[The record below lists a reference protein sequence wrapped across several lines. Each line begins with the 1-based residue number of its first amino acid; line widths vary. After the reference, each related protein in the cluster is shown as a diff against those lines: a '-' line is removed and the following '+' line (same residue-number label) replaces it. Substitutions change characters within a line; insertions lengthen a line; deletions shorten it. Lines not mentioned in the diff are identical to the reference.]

1 MLDHA
6 IRLVMS
12 IDFLDAF
19 SQLPKQ
25 IQAKTSAFIQKFKQ
39 TPTSSGLNYESIQQA
54 ADPNLKSLR
63 IDQAYRAIVRK
74 PDSGNAYLLLWVDK
88 HDDAYAWAQRKI
100 CKVNPES
107 GALQIIDVEAAS
119 ALENELSSHR
129 QPQTKG
135 RFDQIR
141 DRHLL
146 RLGVPEEMLGAVR
159 ATVTDDDVD
168 KLLPR
173 LPEEAADSLLML
185 ASGYALEDVLNL
197 QAPSKVVA
205 IDTTD
210 IERALEQVDSQRR
223 FHVITDDDELLEMLA
238 APLDK
243 WRVFLHPSQRRL
255 VNNDWHGPV
264 RVLGGAGT
272 GKTVVAM
279 HRAKWL
285 VEKRFT
291 DAKDRIFFTTFTR
304 NLAVDIE
311 ANLRK
316 ICSPELMR
324 RIKVENLDSWVTAFL
339 KTEGVPIRVAYGDEL
354 DELWQQAFALGII
367 YPENFYK
374 DEWKQVI
381 QPQNITNAQAYF
393 KASRV
398 GRGTRLNRMQRAAVW
413 PVFEEFRALMKQKG
427 LKDRE
432 DAMYDACSL
441 LQRKSDSDRPYCS
454 IIVDE
459 AQDMGPADFSLIRD
473 LVPASGGGN
482 DIFIVGDPHQRI
494 YGRQVVLSRCGI
506 EVRGRSRKLRIN
518 YRTTDETR
526 KWATALLA
534 GLTMDDLDGG
544 SDDLTDYRSLMHGAA
559 PWIQGFS
566 CFEEEVE
573 FIHGELQKLEAAQ
586 IPLSSI
592 CIVVRTNTLAKNY
605 SSQLSQLNIEN
616 RSISRSQAD
625 NPALPGVRVATM
637 HRVKGLQFEYVF
649 LAGLTHDHLPPQAAL
664 SRTADQT
671 ARNAI
676 LKAERCLL
684 HVSATRAKQG
694 VFVTY
699 HGKPSELLPIDPE

>member
-1 MLDHA
+1 
-6 IRLVMS
+6 MS

-39 TPTSSGLNYESIQQA
+39 TPTSSGLNYESIQHA

-63 IDQAYRAIVRK
+63 VDQSYRAIIRK

-88 HDDAYAWAQRKI
+88 HDQAYAWAQRKI

-107 GALQIIDVEAAS
+107 GALQIIDVEAVS
-119 ALENELSSHR
+119 ALENELSTSK
-129 QPQTKG
+129 QPEAKG

-141 DRHLL
+141 DRHLV

-168 KLLPR
+168 KLLPK

-185 ASGYALEDVLNL
+185 ASGYSLEDVLNL
-197 QAPSKVVA
+197 QTQPKEQT
-205 IDTTD
+205 IDTSD
-210 IERALEQVDSQRR
+210 LERALEQVDSQRR

-255 VNNDWHGPV
+255 VNNDWNGPV

-285 VEKRFT
+285 VEKCFT
-291 DAKDRIFFTTFTR
+291 DTKDRILFTTFTR

-316 ICSPELMR
+316 ICSAELMR

-339 KTEGVPIRVAYGDEL
+339 KAEGVPIRVAYGDEL
-354 DELWQQAFALGII
+354 DDLWQQAFSLGTA
-367 YPENFYK
+367 YPDNFYK

-381 QPQNITNAQAYF
+381 QPQNITNPQDYF

-398 GRGTRLNRMQRAAVW
+398 GRGTRLNRMQRAAAW

-441 LQRKSDSDRPYCS
+441 LQRKPDSERPYRS

-459 AQDMGPADFSLIRD
+459 AQDMGPADFTLIRN
-473 LVPASGGGN
+473 LVSTSGRTN

-494 YGRQVVLSRCGI
+494 YGRQVILSRCGI

-526 KWATALLA
+526 KWATALLV
-534 GLTMDDLDGG
+534 GLPMDDLDGG
-544 SDDLTDYRSLMHGAA
+544 SDDLTDYRSLMHGAE
-559 PWIQGFS
+559 PWIQGFP
-566 CFEEEVE
+566 CIEDEIG
-573 FIHGELQKLEAAQ
+573 FIHKELQKLESAQ

-592 CIVVRTNTLAKNY
+592 CVVVRTNNLAKNY
-605 SSQLSQLNIEN
+605 SANLKQLGIES
-616 RSISRSQAD
+616 RSISRSEAD

-649 LAGLTHDHLPPQAAL
+649 LAGLNRDHLPPQAAL
-664 SRTADQT
+664 SKTADQT
-671 ARNAI
+671 ARNMI
-676 LKAERCLL
+676 LKTERCLL

-699 HGKPSELLPIDPE
+699 HGQPSELLPINLRSTS

>member
-6 IRLVMS
+6 VRLVMS

-25 IQAKTSAFIQKFKQ
+25 IQSKTSAFIQKFKQ
-39 TPTSSGLNYESIQQA
+39 TPTSSGLNYESIQNA

-63 IDQAYRAIVRK
+63 VDQTYRAIVRK

-88 HDDAYAWAQRKI
+88 HDEAYAWAQRKM

-119 ALENELSSHR
+119 ALESELSINK
-129 QPQTKG
+129 QPQVKG
-135 RFDQIR
+135 RFDDIR
-141 DRHLL
+141 DRHLV

-159 ATVTDDDVD
+159 AVVTDDDVD

-185 ASGYALEDVLNL
+185 ASGYLVEEVLNL
-197 QAPSKVVA
+197 QDQQKEQTVDP
-205 IDTTD
+205 TD
-210 IERALEQVDSQRR
+210 IERALEQADSQRR

-255 VNNDWHGPV
+255 VNRDWNGPV

-291 DAKDRIFFTTFTR
+291 DTSDRILFTTFTR
-304 NLAVDIE
+304 NLATDIE

-316 ICSPELMR
+316 ICSPEVMR
-324 RIKVENLDSWVTAFL
+324 RIKVENLDSWVTSFL
-339 KTEGVPIRVAYGDEL
+339 KAEGAPTRVVYGNEL
-354 DELWQQAFALGII
+354 DELWQQAFTIGMDK
-367 YPENFYK
+367 YPETFFK

-381 QPQNITNAQAYF
+381 QPQNITSLQAYF

-441 LQRKSDSDRPYCS
+441 LKNKPEYDRPYQS

-459 AQDMGPADFSLIRD
+459 AQDMGPADFALIRA
-473 LVPASGGGN
+473 LVTNSAQGN

-494 YGRQVVLSRCGI
+494 YGRKVTLSHCGI

-544 SDDLTDYRSLMHGAA
+544 SDDLTDYRSLMHGDE
-559 PWIQGFS
+559 PWMQGFES
-566 CFEEEVE
+566 FHQEVE
-573 FIHGELQKLEAAQ
+573 FIHSQLQKLEQ
-586 IPLSSI
+586 SEVPLSSV
-592 CIVVRTNTLAKNY
+592 CIVVRSNALAKSY
-605 SSQLSQLNIEN
+605 ASQLKHLGIET
-616 RSISRSQAD
+616 RAISRSEAD
-625 NPALPGVRVATM
+625 NPALPGVRIATM
-637 HRVKGLQFEYVF
+637 HRVKGLQFEHVF
-649 LAGLTHDHLPPQAAL
+649 LAGLTHDKVPPQNAISTAADK
-664 SRTADQT
+664 AAQ
-671 ARNAI
+671 NAI

-684 HVSATRAKQG
+684 HVSATRAKKG

-699 HGKPSELLPIDPE
+699 HGEPSELLSLGQ